1 MKLSEK
7 QVQNSISNWLS
18 WNKIPHRRL
27 NSGAFVDNYE
37 SKKTGV
43 IKTRFFNFIK
53 WLWPKDD
60 TLKTLDLCGW
70 HKGKYFEVE
79 IKATGKKPSKD
90 QEKTIAFLNDLGII
104 SFWADSL
111 EMFIY
116 KWTERDKGEKSFY
129 TYRYDEAEA
138 KVYNAFC
145 EPIVELAWK
154 EFMWADC

>member
-1 MKLSEK
+1 MKIKLSEK
-7 QVQNSISNWLS
+7 QVQNSISDWLS

-70 HKGKYFEVE
+70 YKGKYFEVE
-79 IKATGKKPSKD
+79 IKATGKKPSKE
-90 QEKTIAFLNDLGII
+90 QENTIYYLRNLDSI

-111 EMFIY
+111 DMFIE
-116 KWTERDKGEKSFY
+116 KWMKQTKQ
-129 TYRYDEAEA
+129 
-138 KVYNAFC
+138 
-145 EPIVELAWK
+145 
-154 EFMWADC
+154 

>member
-7 QVQNSISNWLS
+7 QVQNSISDWLS
-18 WNKIPHRRL
+18 WKKIPHRRL
-27 NSGAFVDNYE
+27 NSGAFFDNYE

-60 TLKTLDLCGW
+60 GLKTLDLCGW

-90 QEKTIAFLNDLGII
+90 QEKTIAYLNDLRIV
-104 SFWADSL
+104 SFWADSID
-111 EMFIY
+111 MFI
-116 KWTERDKGEKSFY
+116 DKFNEKF
-129 TYRYDEAEA
+129 
-138 KVYNAFC
+138 
-145 EPIVELAWK
+145 
-154 EFMWADC
+154 